1 MTETETTTLTSLD
14 ATAQAELVR
23 NGDVSPT
30 ELVEAA
36 IARVE
41 QVNPEL
47 NAVIHELF
55 EEGRA
60 EAESADLPDGPFK
73 GVPFLFKDL
82 GAAYAG
88 QPMHLGMRL
97 LKEANFRAPMDSYL
111 AERFR
116 AAGFVVIGK
125 TNTPELGIL
134 PTSEPV
140 AYGATRNPWNT
151 EHTSGGSSGGSGAAV
166 ASGMVPVAHAN
177 DGGGSIRIPASI
189 NGLVGLKTTRQRMT
203 EGPMIGDMM
212 GGLTVELAV
221 THTVRDTASILDAV
235 HGPAPGDPYAA
246 PQPSRPY
253 VDELEVEPTFR
264 IGFAEHPAVPGL
276 ESHPDCIAAVRAAR
290 DLLVE
295 LGHEVEESSPL
306 DAQMAEALN
315 LEDTF
320 LTRWAAGQAAT
331 LDQLGVLL
339 GRADHRRRRRAAD
352 LGARGGGTGPLGR
365 SLPRRHRPASDGRP
379 RHRRL
384 ARDRLR
390 PAADADDGGAA
401 GAAWHL
407 RPVRSGSDGRLPARD
422 PGGGVHGDLQLHR
435 PAGDLAAAALE
446 RRGSAD
452 RHPARRPVR
461 PRGSA
466 DPGCRPARASAA
478 VGGPS
483 PAGLRGLTD
492 NVSRVTL
499 IS

>member
-1 MTETETTTLTSLD
+1 MTETEITSLTSLD

-23 NGDVSPT
+23 NGDASPT

-60 EAESADLPDGPFK
+60 EAESPDLPDGPFK

-82 GAAYAG
+82 GATYAG

-151 EHTSGGSSGGSGAAV
+151 EHTAGGSSGGSGAAV

-189 NGLVGLKTTRQRMT
+189 NGLVGLKTTRQRTT

-221 THTVRDTASILDAV
+221 TRTVRDTASILDAV

-253 VDELEVEPTFR
+253 VDELDVEPKFR
-264 IGFAEHPAVPGL
+264 IGIAEHPAVPDL
-276 ESHPDCIAAVRAAR
+276 QSHPDCIAAVHAAR

-331 LDQLGVLL
+331 LDQFGVLL
-339 GRADHRRRRRAAD
+339 GRPI
-352 LGARGGGTGPLGR
+352 T
-365 SLPRRHRPASDGRP
+365 
-379 RHRRL
+379 
-384 ARDRLR
+384 
-390 PAADADDGGAA
+390 ADDVEPLTWALAEEGRARSA
-401 GAAWHL
+401 GRYLADTGLHQMVGRAIAAWHETGFDL
-407 RPVRSGSDGRLPARD
+407 LLTPTMAEPPVPLGTYDQSGPD
-422 PGGGVHGDLQLHR
+422 PMDAFR
-435 PAGDLAAAALE
+435 RAIPAGAFTAIFNSTGQPAISLPLHWNDDGLPIGVQLAAPFGREDLLIQVAAQIE
-446 RRGSAD
+446 RAQPWAD
-452 RHPARRPVR
+452 RRPPVF
-461 PRGSA
+461 A
-466 DPGCRPARASAA
+466 D
-478 VGGPS
+478 
-483 PAGLRGLTD
+483 
-492 NVSRVTL
+492 
-499 IS
+499 

>member
-36 IARVE
+36 ISRVE

-97 LKEANFRAPMDSYL
+97 LKEADFRAPMDSYL

-189 NGLVGLKTTRQRMT
+189 NGLVGLKTTRQRTT

-221 THTVRDTASILDAV
+221 TRTVRDTASILDAV

-246 PQPSRPY
+246 PQPVAS
-253 VDELEVEPTFR
+253 V
-264 IGFAEHPAVPGL
+264 
-276 ESHPDCIAAVRAAR
+276 
-290 DLLVE
+290 
-295 LGHEVEESSPL
+295 
-306 DAQMAEALN
+306 
-315 LEDTF
+315 
-320 LTRWAAGQAAT
+320 
-331 LDQLGVLL
+331 
-339 GRADHRRRRRAAD
+339 RRRARGGAD
-352 LGARGGGTGPLGR
+352 LPDRLRRAPRGSRPRVAPGLHRGCARCARPAGRARSRGRGVLAAGCPDGGGAQPRGHLPHPLGR
-365 SLPRRHRPASDGRP
+365 RPGGDPRSARGPARPRR
-379 RHRRL
+379 
-384 ARDRLR
+384 
-390 PAADADDGGAA
+390 
-401 GAAWHL
+401 
-407 RPVRSGSDGRLPARD
+407 
-422 PGGGVHGDLQLHR
+422 
-435 PAGDLAAAALE
+435 
-446 RRGSAD
+446 
-452 RHPARRPVR
+452 
-461 PRGSA
+461 
-466 DPGCRPARASAA
+466 
-478 VGGPS
+478 S
-483 PAGLRGLTD
+483 PPTTS
-492 NVSRVTL
+492 SR
-499 IS
+499 

>member
-1 MTETETTTLTSLD
+1 MTETEITSLTSLD

-23 NGDVSPT
+23 NGDASPT

-60 EAESADLPDGPFK
+60 EAESPDLPDGPFK

-82 GAAYAG
+82 GATYAG

-151 EHTSGGSSGGSGAAV
+151 EHTAGGSSGGSGAAV

-189 NGLVGLKTTRQRMT
+189 NGLVGLKTTRQRTT

-221 THTVRDTASILDAV
+221 TRTVRDTASILDAV

-253 VDELEVEPTFR
+253 VDELDVEPKFR
-264 IGFAEHPAVPGL
+264 IGIAEHPAVPDL
-276 ESHPDCIAAVRAAR
+276 QSHPDCIAAVHAAR

-331 LDQLGVLL
+331 LDQFGVLL
-339 GRADHRRRRRAAD
+339 GRPI
-352 LGARGGGTGPLGR
+352 T
-365 SLPRRHRPASDGRP
+365 
-379 RHRRL
+379 
-384 ARDRLR
+384 
-390 PAADADDGGAA
+390 ADDVEPLTWALAEEGRARSA
-401 GAAWHL
+401 GRYLADTGLHQMVGRAIAAWHETGFDL
-407 RPVRSGSDGRLPARD
+407 LLTPTMAEPPVPLGTYDQSGPD
-422 PGGGVHGDLQLHR
+422 PMDAFR
-435 PAGDLAAAALE
+435 RAIPAGAFTAIFNSTGQPAISLPLHWNDAGLPIGVQLAAPFGREDLLIQVAAQIE
-446 RRGSAD
+446 RAQPWAD
-452 RHPARRPVR
+452 RRPPVF
-461 PRGSA
+461 A
-466 DPGCRPARASAA
+466 D
-478 VGGPS
+478 
-483 PAGLRGLTD
+483 
-492 NVSRVTL
+492 
-499 IS
+499 